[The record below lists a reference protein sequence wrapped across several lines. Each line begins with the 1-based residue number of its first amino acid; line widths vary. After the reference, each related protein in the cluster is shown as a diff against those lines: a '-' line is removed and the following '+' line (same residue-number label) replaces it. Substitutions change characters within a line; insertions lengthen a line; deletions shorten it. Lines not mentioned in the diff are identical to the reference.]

1 MHQIAV
7 SPLVVEQLRAFN
19 RFYTQRLGMLER
31 GVLQT
36 DYSLTQARVLWE
48 IANQPDLLASD
59 LVARLQLNAGYLSRC
74 IKRLRTEGLV
84 DELHGKVDRRQHLL
98 RLTPQGKRVFAL
110 LNTRSESQARSW
122 LSELEADQQMRLGQ
136 ALSQAQ
142 GLLTGTRPASY
153 SIRPFRTGD
162 LGWIVH
168 KHGEL
173 YHQEYGWDHRFEAL
187 VARIAADFLERFMP
201 GKEQA
206 WIAELEGQRVGSVAL
221 VRARDETT
229 GRVIRS
235 VAQLR
240 LLLVEPSARGL
251 GLGKALAVQCEDFA
265 RAQGYTEIRLWTN
278 QNLHAARAIYQARGY
293 QRISTERH
301 RSFGFQLV
309 GEVWQLSLR

>member
-1 MHQIAV
+1 MSQSVV
-7 SPLVVEQLRAFN
+7 SSLVVEQLRAFN

-36 DYSLTQARVLWE
+36 EYSLTQARVLWE
-48 IANQPDLLASD
+48 IAHQPDLLAGE

-74 IKRLRTEGLV
+74 IKRLRSEGLV
-84 DELHGKVDRRQHLL
+84 DEWPGQMDRRQRLL
-98 RLTPQGKRVFAL
+98 RLTAQGKKVFAM
-110 LNTRSESQARSW
+110 LNTRSESQARHW
-122 LSELEADQQMRLGQ
+122 LSALQADQQLQLGQ
-136 ALSQAQ
+136 ALSRAH
-142 GLLTGTRPASY
+142 GLLTGKRPANY
-153 SIRPFRTGD
+153 SIRPFRAGE

-187 VARIAADFLERFMP
+187 VARIAAEFLEQFMP

-221 VRARDETT
+221 VRARDDST
-229 GRVIRS
+229 GKVIRS

-265 RAQGYTEIRLWTN
+265 RAQGYTAIRLWTN
-278 QNLHAARAIYQARGY
+278 QNLHAARAIYQDRGY
-293 QRISTERH
+293 LRVSTERH
-301 RSFGFQLV
+301 HSFGFPLV
-309 GEVWQLSLR
+309 AEVWQLGLR